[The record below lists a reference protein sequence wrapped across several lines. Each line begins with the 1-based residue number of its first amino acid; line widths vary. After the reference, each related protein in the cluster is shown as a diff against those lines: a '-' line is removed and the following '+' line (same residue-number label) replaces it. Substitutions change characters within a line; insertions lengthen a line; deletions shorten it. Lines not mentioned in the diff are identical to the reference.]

1 MSVNKFKIVKT
12 STDKYIDIP
21 VEIKWD
27 FYGRDD
33 SVDEIQED
41 IIKKVIGKPKDFELA
56 RFENKQYPGES
67 YETSVNYNFY
77 FYNGIPANI
86 NIANT
91 NSWELSYN
99 SEGFSDK
106 DIYYTTKPFQKS
118 FFKLD
123 FYDTR
128 DGKTQK
134 NYFTVIL
141 FANQSLDELKS
152 ISVYL
157 PDVNVSVPKY
167 KLDFVGSQKEGYF
180 FYWLKS
186 REFLNIDTFYMSA
199 KFFNGSTGAFVKMIN
214 RSQLSP
220 ELSGDK
226 FGFNGEI
233 YFYYKVKL
241 DYSDYTY
248 QIFDYVTGSDLRVG
262 NEGNP
267 INWYEY
273 VNPK

>member
-33 SVDEIQED
+33 SINEIQED
-41 IIKKVIGKPKDFELA
+41 IIEKVIGKPKDFELS
-56 RFENKQYPGES
+56 RFENKQYLNT

-77 FYNGIPANI
+77 FYNGQINNVNTSIPSYWN
-86 NIANT
+86 
-91 NSWELSYN
+91 LSYN

-123 FYDTR
+123 FYDTT
-128 DGKTQK
+128 DSKTQK

-152 ISVYL
+152 ISLYL
-157 PDVNVSVPKY
+157 PDVNISVPKY
-167 KLDFVGSQKEGYF
+167 KLDFVGQQKEGYF
-180 FYWLKS
+180 LYWLKS

-199 KFFNGSTGAFVKMIN
+199 KFFNGGTGNFVKMMN
-214 RSQLSP
+214 KSQGSLS
-220 ELSGDK
+220 DK
-226 FGFNGEI
+226 FGFKGED
-233 YFYYKVKL
+233 YFYYKTIL

-248 QIFDYVTGSDLRVG
+248 QIFDFSSGSDLRVG
-262 NEGNP
+262 DGANP

-273 VNPK
+273 VNPPV

>member
-33 SVDEIQED
+33 SIDEIQED
-41 IIKKVIGKPKDFELA
+41 IIEKVIGKPKDFELA
-56 RFENKQYPGES
+56 RFENKQYPGNS

-86 NIANT
+86 NTANS

-106 DIYYTTKPFQKS
+106 DIYYTIKPFQKS

-123 FYDTR
+123 FYDTN

-141 FANQSLDELKS
+141 FANQSLDVLKS

-157 PDVNVSVPKY
+157 PDVNISIPKY
-167 KLDFVGSQKEGYF
+167 KLDFVGFQKEGYF

-186 REFLNIDTFYMSA
+186 KEFLNIDTFYMSA
-199 KFFNGSTGAFVKMIN
+199 KFFNGSTGSFIKMIN
-214 RSQLSP
+214 RSQVSP

-226 FGFNGEI
+226 FGFNGEK

-248 QIFDYVTGSDLRVG
+248 KIFDYVTGTDLRVG
-262 NEGNP
+262 NTNNP

>member
-33 SVDEIQED
+33 SIDKIQED
-41 IIKKVIGKPKDFELA
+41 IIEKVIGKPKDFELA
-56 RFENKQYPGES
+56 RFQNKKYPNNN
-67 YETSVNYNFY
+67 ETSVNYNFY
-77 FYNGIPANI
+77 FYSADLNFMNTAIPSYWEAN
-86 NIANT
+86 
-91 NSWELSYN
+91 YN

-123 FYDTR
+123 FYDTK

-141 FANQSLDELKS
+141 YANQSLDELKS
-152 ISVYL
+152 ISTYL
-157 PDVNVSVPKY
+157 PDVNISVPRF
-167 KLDFVGSQKEGYF
+167 KLDFVGQQKEGYF

-199 KFFNGSTGAFVKMIN
+199 KFFNGSTGNFVKMLN
-214 RSQLSP
+214 RNQGSN
-220 ELSGDK
+220 ELSGNK
-226 FGFNGEI
+226 YGFNGEK

-248 QIFDYVTGSDLRVG
+248 QIFDYVNGSDIRVG
-262 NEGNP
+262 YESKP

-273 VNPK
+273 VNPS

>member
-27 FYGRDD
+27 FYGRGD
-33 SVDEIQED
+33 SIDEIQED
-41 IIKKVIGKPKDFELA
+41 IIEKVVGKPKDFELA
-56 RFENKQYPGES
+56 RFENKQYPNT

-86 NIANT
+86 NVANS

-123 FYDTR
+123 FYDTK

-152 ISVYL
+152 ISIYL

-167 KLDFVGSQKEGYF
+167 KLDFVGAQKEGYF

-199 KFFNGSTGAFVKMIN
+199 KFFNGSTGGFVKMIN

-220 ELSGDK
+220 ELSGNK
-226 FGFNGEI
+226 FGFDGEK

-262 NEGNP
+262 NTNNP

>member
-33 SVDEIQED
+33 SIDEIQED
-41 IIKKVIGKPKDFELA
+41 IIEKVIGKPKDFELA
-56 RFENKQYPGES
+56 RFQNKKYPNNND
-67 YETSVNYNFY
+67 TSVNYNFY
-77 FYNGIPANI
+77 FYSADLNFMNTAIPTYWEAN
-86 NIANT
+86 
-91 NSWELSYN
+91 YN

-123 FYDTR
+123 FYDTK

-141 FANQSLDELKS
+141 FANESLDELKS
-152 ISVYL
+152 ISTYL
-157 PDVNVSVPKY
+157 PDVNISVPRF
-167 KLDFVGSQKEGYF
+167 KLDFVGQQKEGYF

-199 KFFNGSTGAFVKMIN
+199 KFFNGSTGNFVKMIN
-214 RSQLSP
+214 RNQGSN
-220 ELSGDK
+220 ELSGNK
-226 FGFNGEI
+226 YGFNGEK

-248 QIFDYVTGSDLRVG
+248 QIFDYANGSDIRVG
-262 NEGNP
+262 YESKP

-273 VNPK
+273 VNPS

>member
-12 STDKYIDIP
+12 STDKYINIP

-33 SVDEIQED
+33 SIDEIQEG
-41 IIKKVIGKPKDFELA
+41 IIEKVVGKPKDFELA
-56 RFENKQYPGES
+56 RFENKQYPGDS

-86 NIANT
+86 NVANS
-91 NSWELSYN
+91 NSWELTYN

-123 FYDTR
+123 FYDTK

-141 FANQSLDELKS
+141 FANQSSDVLKS

-157 PDVNVSVPKY
+157 PDVNISIPKF
-167 KLDFVGSQKEGYF
+167 KLDFVGTQKEGYF

-199 KFFNGSTGAFVKMIN
+199 KFFNGSTGNFVKMIN

-226 FGFNGEI
+226 FGFNGEK

-262 NEGNP
+262 NESNP

>member
-33 SVDEIQED
+33 SIDEIQED
-41 IIKKVIGKPKDFELA
+41 IIEKVIGKPKDFELA
-56 RFENKQYPGES
+56 RFENKQYPNT
-67 YETSVNYNFY
+67 YDTSVNYNFY
-77 FYNGIPANI
+77 FYNADIDNI
-86 NIANT
+86 NTSIPSYWSIN
-91 NSWELSYN
+91 YN

-128 DGKTQK
+128 DSKTQK

-141 FANQSLDELKS
+141 FANQSSDELKS
-152 ISVYL
+152 ISLYL
-157 PDVNVSVPKY
+157 PDVKISVPKY
-167 KLDFVGSQKEGYF
+167 KLDFVGYQKEGYF
-180 FYWLKS
+180 LYWLKS
-186 REFLNIDTFYMSA
+186 RDFLNIDTFYMSA
-199 KFFNGSTGAFVKMIN
+199 KFFNGSTGNFVKMMN
-214 RSQLSP
+214 KSQGSI
-220 ELSGDK
+220 SDK
-226 FGFNGEI
+226 FGFKGED

-262 NEGNP
+262 DDGHP

-273 VNPK
+273 VNPN

>member
-33 SVDEIQED
+33 SIDEIQED
-41 IIKKVIGKPKDFELA
+41 IIEKVIGKPKDFELA
-56 RFENKQYPGES
+56 RFQNKKYPNND
-67 YETSVNYNFY
+67 ETSVNYNFY
-77 FYNGIPANI
+77 FYSADLNFMNTAIPTYWEAN
-86 NIANT
+86 
-91 NSWELSYN
+91 YN

-123 FYDTR
+123 FYDTK

-141 FANQSLDELKS
+141 YANQSLDELKS
-152 ISVYL
+152 ISTYL
-157 PDVNVSVPKY
+157 PDVNISVPRF
-167 KLDFVGSQKEGYF
+167 KLDFVGQQKEGYF

-199 KFFNGSTGAFVKMIN
+199 KFFNGSTGNFVKMIN
-214 RSQLSP
+214 RNQGSN
-220 ELSGDK
+220 ELSGNK
-226 FGFNGEI
+226 YGFNGEK

-248 QIFDYVTGSDLRVG
+248 QIFDYANGSDIRVG
-262 NEGNP
+262 YESKP

-273 VNPK
+273 VNPS

>member
-33 SVDEIQED
+33 SIDKIQED
-41 IIKKVIGKPKDFELA
+41 IIEKVIGKPKDFELA
-56 RFENKQYPGES
+56 RFQNKKYPNNN
-67 YETSVNYNFY
+67 ETSVNYNFY
-77 FYNGIPANI
+77 FYSADLNFMNTAIPTYWEAN
-86 NIANT
+86 
-91 NSWELSYN
+91 YN

-123 FYDTR
+123 FYDTK

-141 FANQSLDELKS
+141 FANESLDELKS
-152 ISVYL
+152 ISTYL
-157 PDVNVSVPKY
+157 PDVNISVPRF
-167 KLDFVGSQKEGYF
+167 KLDFVGQQKEGYF

-199 KFFNGSTGAFVKMIN
+199 KFFNGSTGNFVKMIN
-214 RSQLSP
+214 RNQGSN

-226 FGFNGEI
+226 YGFNGEK

-248 QIFDYVTGSDLRVG
+248 QIFDYANGSDIRVG
-262 NEGNP
+262 YESKP

-273 VNPK
+273 VNPS

>member
-1 MSVNKFKIVKT
+1 M
-12 STDKYIDIP
+12 IP
-21 VEIKWD
+21 SD
-27 FYGRDD
+27 LN
-33 SVDEIQED
+33 QE
-41 IIKKVIGKPKDFELA
+41 LYN
-56 RFENKQYPGES
+56 EN
-67 YETSVNYNFY
+67 
-77 FYNGIPANI
+77 YNGIPEEINDANS
-86 NIANT
+86 

-123 FYDTR
+123 FYDTK

-141 FANQSLDELKS
+141 FANQSLDVLKS

-157 PDVNVSVPKY
+157 PDVNISVPKF
-167 KLDFVGSQKEGYF
+167 KLDFVGQQKEGYF

-199 KFFNGSTGAFVKMIN
+199 KFFNGSTGNFVKMIN

-220 ELSGDK
+220 ELSGNK
-226 FGFNGEI
+226 FGFNGEK

-248 QIFDYVTGSDLRVG
+248 QIFDYVNGSDIRVG
-262 NEGNP
+262 YESKP

-273 VNPK
+273 VNPS

>member
-33 SVDEIQED
+33 SIDEIQED
-41 IIKKVIGKPKDFELA
+41 IIEKVIGKPKDFELA
-56 RFENKQYPGES
+56 RFENKKYPNNND
-67 YETSVNYNFY
+67 TSVNYNFY
-77 FYNGIPANI
+77 FYSASLNFFNTAIPSYWEAN
-86 NIANT
+86 
-91 NSWELSYN
+91 YN

-106 DIYYTTKPFQKS
+106 EIYYTTKPFQKS

-141 FANQSLDELKS
+141 FANQSSDELKS

-157 PDVNVSVPKY
+157 PDVNISVPKF
-167 KLDFVGSQKEGYF
+167 KLDFVGQQKEGYF

-199 KFFNGSTGAFVKMIN
+199 KFFNGSTGNFVKMIN
-214 RSQLSP
+214 RNQGSP

-226 FGFNGEI
+226 YGFNGEK

-248 QIFDYVTGSDLRVG
+248 QIFDYVNGSDIRVG
-262 NEGNP
+262 YESKP

-273 VNPK
+273 VNPS

>member
-33 SVDEIQED
+33 SIDIIQEE
-41 IIKKVIGKPKDFELA
+41 IIEKVIGKPKDFELA
-56 RFENKQYPGES
+56 RFENKQYPNT
-67 YETSVNYNFY
+67 YDASVNYNFY
-77 FYNGIPANI
+77 FYSGSIPDI
-86 NIANT
+86 NNAFP
-91 NSWELSYN
+91 SYWEINYN

-106 DIYYTTKPFQKS
+106 EIYYTTKPFQKS

-123 FYDTR
+123 FYDTK

-141 FANQSLDELKS
+141 FANESLDVLKS
-152 ISVYL
+152 ISTYL
-157 PDVNVSVPKY
+157 PDVNISIPKY
-167 KLDFVGSQKEGYF
+167 KLDFVGSQKGGYF
-180 FYWLKS
+180 FYWLKN
-186 REFLNIDTFYMSA
+186 RDFLNIDTFYMSA
-199 KFFNGSTGAFVKMIN
+199 KFFNGGTGNFIKMTN
-214 RSQLSP
+214 RSQGSP
-220 ELSGDK
+220 ELSGNK
-226 FGFNGEI
+226 FGFDGEK

-248 QIFDYVTGSDLRVG
+248 QIFDYATGSDLRVG
-262 NEGNP
+262 DESNP

-273 VNPK
+273 VNPS

>member
-27 FYGRDD
+27 LYGRDD
-33 SVDEIQED
+33 SIDEIQED
-41 IIKKVIGKPKDFELA
+41 IIEKVIGKPKDFELT

-67 YETSVNYNFY
+67 YETAVNYNFY

-86 NIANT
+86 NIANS

-123 FYDTR
+123 FYDTK

-141 FANQSLDELKS
+141 FANQSSDELKS

-157 PDVNVSVPKY
+157 PDVNISVPKF
-167 KLDFVGSQKEGYF
+167 KLDFVGQQKEGYF

-199 KFFNGSTGAFVKMIN
+199 KFFNGSNGSFIKMIN

-220 ELSGDK
+220 ELSGNK
-226 FGFNGEI
+226 FGFDGEK

-262 NEGNP
+262 DTNNP

>member
-33 SVDEIQED
+33 SIDEIQED
-41 IIKKVIGKPKDFELA
+41 IIEKVIGKPKDFELA
-56 RFENKQYPGES
+56 RFENKQYPNTYES
-67 YETSVNYNFY
+67 SVNYNFY
-77 FYNGIPANI
+77 FYNANI
-86 NIANT
+86 NLINQ
-91 NSWELSYN
+91 SIPSYWDISYN

-128 DGKTQK
+128 DSKTQK

-141 FANQSLDELKS
+141 FANQSLDELKE

-167 KLDFVGSQKEGYF
+167 KLDFVGAQKEGYF
-180 FYWLKS
+180 LYWLKS

-199 KFFNGSTGAFVKMIN
+199 KFFNGSNGNFVKMMN
-214 RSQLSP
+214 KSQGSLS
-220 ELSGDK
+220 DK
-226 FGFNGEI
+226 FGFNGED

-248 QIFDYVTGSDLRVG
+248 QIFDFSAGSDLRIG
-262 NEGNP
+262 DSGNP

-273 VNPK
+273 VNPN

>member
-33 SVDEIQED
+33 SIDEIQED
-41 IIKKVIGKPKDFELA
+41 IIEKVIGKPKDFELA
-56 RFENKQYPGES
+56 RFENKQYPTT
-67 YETSVNYNFY
+67 YETAVNYNFY
-77 FYNGIPANI
+77 FFSGSPT
-86 NIANT
+86 NIANS
-91 NSWELSYN
+91 NSWGLSYN
-99 SEGFSDK
+99 SEGFSNK

-128 DGKTQK
+128 DSKTQK

-141 FANQSLDELKS
+141 YANQSSDELKS

-157 PDVNVSVPKY
+157 PDVNISVPKF

-186 REFLNIDTFYMSA
+186 EEFLNIDTFYMSA
-199 KFFNGSTGAFVKMIN
+199 KFFNGSAGYFIKMMN
-214 RSQLSP
+214 KSQGSLS
-220 ELSGDK
+220 DK
-226 FGFNGEI
+226 FGFKGED

-248 QIFDYVTGSDLRVG
+248 QIFDFSNGTDLRVG